1 MDDMYEIA
9 VFEYSD
15 PYSGQEMVSR
25 QNVVKEFIK
34 AYKEFLP
41 PHYYE
46 KDEIVYWRG
55 RTWLSYVDKSGNDK
69 PITIMLIG
77 NITKD
82 LEEEIERAVEDIY
95 KPNTEE
101 EDDELD

>member
-1 MDDMYEIA
+1 MNDMFEIA

-25 QNVVKEFIK
+25 QDVVKEFVK
-34 AYKEFLP
+34 AYKKFLP
-41 PHYYE
+41 PKHCE
-46 KDEIVYWRG
+46 KDDIVSWRG

-69 PITIMLIG
+69 PMTIMLIG
-77 NITKD
+77 TITKE
-82 LEEEIERAVEDIY
+82 LEQEIERAVEDIY

-101 EDDELD
+101 EF

>member
-1 MDDMYEIA
+1 MDDMYEIS
-9 VFEYSD
+9 VFEHSD
-15 PYSGQEMVSR
+15 PYSGEEMVSR

-46 KDEIVYWRG
+46 KDEIVSWRG

-82 LEEEIERAVEDIY
+82 LEQEIERAVEDIY
-95 KPNTEE
+95 KPKTEE
-101 EDDELD
+101 EEDF